1 MRVGRRM
8 AVDVGKARLGVAVC
22 DVEAI
27 LSSPLDALKRSS
39 EISQT
44 VADLANLANFYEVIE
59 IYVGDPLSLSG
70 KDTESTY
77 DSRSIALELSN
88 SLDIPV
94 RMIDERFTT
103 VSAANKLR
111 AAGVNSKEAK
121 SIIDSA
127 SAVEILESAISS
139 EKSSGMAPGQ
149 LVGDS
154 VGA

>member
-1 MRVGRRM
+1 M

-44 VADLANLANFYEVIE
+44 VADLVKLANLYEVIE

-77 DSRSIALELSN
+77 DSRTIALELSD

-103 VSAANKLR
+103 VSAAIKLR
-111 AAGVNSKEAK
+111 AAGFNSKDAK

>member
-1 MRVGRRM
+1 M

-22 DVEAI
+22 DTEAI
-27 LSSPLDALKRSS
+27 LSSPLDSLKRAP
-39 EISQT
+39 ETSQT
-44 VADLANLANFYEVIE
+44 VAELVQLANLHEVIE
-59 IYVGDPLSLSG
+59 IYVGDPLSLNG
-70 KDTESTY
+70 QETNSTH
-77 DSRSIALELSN
+77 DSRSIALELSG
-88 SLDIPV
+88 SLSIPV

-111 AAGVNSKEAK
+111 AAGVSSKEAK

-127 SAVEILESAISS
+127 SAVEILESAISF
-139 EKSSGMAPGQ
+139 EKSSGMAPGH

>member
-1 MRVGRRM
+1 M

-44 VADLANLANFYEVIE
+44 VADLVKLANLYEVIE

-77 DSRSIALELSN
+77 DSRTIALELSD

-103 VSAANKLR
+103 VSAAIKLR
-111 AAGVNSKEAK
+111 AAGVNSKDAK

>member
-44 VADLANLANFYEVIE
+44 VADLVKLANLYEVIE

-77 DSRSIALELSN
+77 DSRTIALELSD

-103 VSAANKLR
+103 VSAAIKLR
-111 AAGVNSKEAK
+111 AAGVNSKDAK